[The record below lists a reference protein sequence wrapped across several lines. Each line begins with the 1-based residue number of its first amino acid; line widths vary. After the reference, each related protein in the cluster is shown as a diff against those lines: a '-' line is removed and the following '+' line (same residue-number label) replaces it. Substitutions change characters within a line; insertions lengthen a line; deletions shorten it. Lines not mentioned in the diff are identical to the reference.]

1 MRASHEANKAR
12 ALLPEESAAMRKTK
26 AVADKALVAGTR
38 ALFYGSLLAGAGVV
52 GGGMLAATVLDI
64 RDADDVR
71 FALLAALGPSLDATR
86 LRLRP
91 YKAWL
96 ESRGLSVGGGE
107 AGEESAA
114 RWIEDSTIVR
124 DLRRK
129 FRMRRGGE

>member
-1 MRASHEANKAR
+1 MRASHEANKGR

-38 ALFYGSLLAGAGVV
+38 ALFYGSLIAGAGVV

-64 RDADDVR
+64 RDVDDLR
-71 FALLAALGPSLDATR
+71 FALLAWLGPSADAAR

-96 ESRGLSVGGGE
+96 ESRGLSVGDGE
-107 AGEESAA
+107 AGGRSTA

-129 FRMRRGGE
+129 FRMRRGTE

>member
-1 MRASHEANKAR
+1 VRASHEANKAR

-38 ALFYGSLLAGAGVV
+38 ALFYGSLIAGAGVV

-64 RDADDVR
+64 RDVDDLR
-71 FALLAALGPSLDATR
+71 FALLAWLGPSADAAR

-96 ESRGLSVGGGE
+96 ESRGLSVGDGE
-107 AGEESAA
+107 AGGRSTA